1 MKKIG
6 SIIIVL
12 LALLLFNSVQ
22 TFTYYLTRI
31 GGDIDFYDVQAHFS
45 AYINAIGSLLCT
57 LMAWKWLS
65 KFKIKKFKF
74 LYAFLVT
81 IPLFAI
87 YVSVFHILIRAYYG
101 GTTTIEM
108 LGLNFVFMLSFSHFY
123 VSGFTIAYL
132 FFDETNTLKEEL
144 IEKKYEIEKMQLQML
159 KKNIEP
165 HFLFNNL
172 SVLSSLARK
181 DSGQIDEF
189 IEELA
194 AVYRYFLQHNATDSV
209 KLKEELNFLEKY
221 CALTTR
227 RFDGAYSIC
236 STIDNEEGYIIPF
249 ALQIC
254 LENAIK
260 HNEGSETNPLKIEIT
275 REKDIIRI
283 TNPLRLVENTSNT
296 GLGLSNITKRYQLL
310 FNKELFFGTV
320 NDTFVVEIPI
330 IAIK

>member
-1 MKKIG
+1 
-6 SIIIVL
+6 V
-12 LALLLFNSVQ
+12 
-22 TFTYYLTRI
+22 YL
-31 GGDIDFYDVQAHFS
+31 
-45 AYINAIGSLLCT
+45 
-57 LMAWKWLS
+57 
-65 KFKIKKFKF
+65 
-74 LYAFLVT
+74 
-81 IPLFAI
+81 
-87 YVSVFHILIRAYYG
+87 
-101 GTTTIEM
+101 
-108 LGLNFVFMLSFSHFY
+108 
-123 VSGFTIAYL
+123 
-132 FFDETNTLKEEL
+132 
-144 IEKKYEIEKMQLQML
+144 
-159 KKNIEP
+159 
-165 HFLFNNL
+165 
-172 SVLSSLARK
+172 
-181 DSGQIDEF
+181 
-189 IEELA
+189 
-194 AVYRYFLQHNATDSV
+194 YFLQHNATDSV